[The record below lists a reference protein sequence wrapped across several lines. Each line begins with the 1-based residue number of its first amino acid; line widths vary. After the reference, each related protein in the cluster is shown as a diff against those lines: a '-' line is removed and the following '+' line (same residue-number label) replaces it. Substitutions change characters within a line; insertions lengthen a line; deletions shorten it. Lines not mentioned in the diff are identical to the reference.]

1 LRASNFA
8 DSYGSIRAMTPVRV
22 QFSASSVQ
30 CCCDNTAETQRICLR
45 HRNPSGCRAV
55 PTRGNIVAWK
65 LPNFLKRRFAAYKE
79 ESTMKK
85 LTALTAVCVLMTG
98 LAFAGQN
105 NEADQK
111 WLEVVQKKVAEGQTK
126 ISTPIE
132 ERVTLLK
139 DWADKNGYSVA
150 VSKNENSYRLDLSK
164 NVAQK

>member
-1 LRASNFA
+1 
-8 DSYGSIRAMTPVRV
+8 
-22 QFSASSVQ
+22 
-30 CCCDNTAETQRICLR
+30 
-45 HRNPSGCRAV
+45 
-55 PTRGNIVAWK
+55 VAWK
-65 LPNFLKRRFAAYKE
+65 LPKFLKRRFAAYKE

-85 LTALTAVCVLMTG
+85 LTALIAACVLMTG

-126 ISTPIE
+126 ISTPVE

-150 VSKNENSYRLDLSK
+150 VSKSENGYRLDLAK